1 MPALLIP
8 FTPAIRPPLPTV
20 VGSVDYRQMRDQ
32 FQRIDELLRT
42 SGIEERFI
50 AQSVEK
56 WQDNRQHVPVEAQV
70 KHQLQA
76 CRALRCNIARGL
88 LRDGFRPFAVRLA
101 DSPLLQDFCGLNE
114 IDRVVV
120 PAKST
125 LQRYAHWIDKETLNG
140 IIRDLLGQAHE
151 QPKLLRLEE
160 PVDLETCFLD
170 TTCLKANI
178 HYPVDWV
185 LFRDATRTL
194 IKAIELIRAQGL
206 RHRMEEPRGFLTR
219 MNRLCIEMT
228 HAPKRIDSKRH
239 RKKVLRRMDRLVRS
253 VRDHAQRYRDLL
265 DSHWERSQWTRPQAE
280 VVLRRIDAILALLPA
295 ARNQALQRILREQPV
310 PNEAKVLSLYEP
322 DVRVILRNKV
332 SAPVEFGNTLLLG
345 ESKQGLIVDWELF
358 EKTAP
363 QDARLV
369 PNRIDH
375 IEKTLNLDLKALST
389 DRGFDSAANQQHLA
403 KRRIYNGICPRD
415 PRQMKG
421 RMASWKFAAL
431 QRRRSQT
438 EGRIS
443 ILLHN
448 FLGQPT
454 SCKGFAHRQL
464 AVSWGVLTHNL
475 WVLARLPQRQARQKT
490 AA

>member
-1 MPALLIP
+1 MPARLIP

-32 FQRIDELLRT
+32 FQRIDQLLRA
-42 SGIEERFI
+42 SGIEERFVV
-50 AQSVEK
+50 QSVEK
-56 WQDNRQHVPVEAQV
+56 WQNNRQRVLVEAQV
-70 KHQLQA
+70 KQQLHA
-76 CRALRCNIARGL
+76 RRALRCNIARNL

-101 DSPLLQDFCGLNE
+101 DSPLLQDFCGLSE

-125 LQRYAHWIDKETLNG
+125 LQRYAHWTDQETLDG
-140 IIRDLLGQAHE
+140 IIRDLLAQAHE
-151 QPKLLRLEE
+151 QPRLLRLEE
-160 PVDLETCFLD
+160 AVDLETCFLD

-194 IKAIELIRAQGL
+194 IKAIALIRAQRL
-206 RHRMEEPRGFLTR
+206 RHRMEEPSSFLTR
-219 MNRLCIEMT
+219 MNRLCIEMA

-239 RKKVLRRMDRLVRS
+239 RKKVLRKMDRLVRS
-253 VRDHAQRYRDLL
+253 VRDHAKRYRNLL
-265 DSHWERSQWTRPQAE
+265 DSNCQRTEWTRPQAE
-280 VVLRRIDAILALLPA
+280 VVLRRIDGILALLPA
-295 ARNQALQRILREQPV
+295 ARKQALQRILHEQPV

-345 ESKQGLIVDWELF
+345 ESKQGLIVDWALF

-369 PNRIDH
+369 PDRIDH
-375 IEKTLNLDLKALST
+375 IEKTLNIDLKALSA
-389 DRGFDSAANQQHLA
+389 DRAFDSAGNQQHLA

-421 RMASWKFAAL
+421 RMASWKFAGL

-475 WVLARLPQRQARQKT
+475 WLLARLPQIRPKR
-490 AA
+490 AAA